1 MLFFY
6 EVKIIF
12 YSKCLNRRSDGSVVK
27 SPTTFP
33 NGETPEIPAFLFKF
47 DLLYITI
54 TPEVIVVLRN
64 GRDIV

>member
-1 MLFFY
+1 
-6 EVKIIF
+6 
-12 YSKCLNRRSDGSVVK
+12 VK

-33 NGETPEIPAFLFKF
+33 KGETPEITAFLFKF
-47 DLLYITI
+47 DLLFITI